1 MKSVYSDIGS
11 KKIHLR
17 SYIKGTIYVFMSV
30 IEKISLASILSKI
43 GKKKSQN
50 DLNCALL
57 FQSYNI
63 EDI

>member
-1 MKSVYSDIGS
+1 MKSVYSNIGS
-11 KKIHLR
+11 KKTHLR
-17 SYIKGTIYVFMSV
+17 SYIKGTISVFMSV